1 MECFEVET
9 RIISYLDHNL
19 DDEKL
24 EEFLTHLETCED
36 CRNEAELY
44 FTLFEGLNQM
54 DEDEIQFFDFQTEFE
69 EQRESQME
77 EIRLNKFYRRMTD
90 LIVIVFVVLMVLA
103 GLVYGL
109 FHMSEYSK
117 KYIAQEAYYYE
128 QQISFS

>member
-1 MECFEVET
+1 
-9 RIISYLDHNL
+9 
-19 DDEKL
+19 
-24 EEFLTHLETCED
+24 
-36 CRNEAELY
+36 
-44 FTLFEGLNQM
+44 M

-117 KYIAQEAYYYE
+117 KDIAQEAYYYE